1 VSFRRRNI
9 VRSLP
14 LRTASARKCTAPLR
28 VTEVRAIFLLGND
41 FDDQVRSFGGAMAA
55 IARYA
60 MICLSLTEPST
71 VCVANVAVETPGED
85 LPRVCHARV
94 GHCDLHVCC
103 VVSSSLALF
112 ASCRADRCRNSY
124 QVSTV
129 RAISRVEGCDVAT
142 LIFDWCWT
150 CVFETVYDV
159 CGSGFGCATWSV
171 RCSTVDVD
179 CAYLQ

>member
-1 VSFRRRNI
+1 MSFRRRNI

-28 VTEVRAIFLLGND
+28 VAEVRAIFLLGND
-41 FDDQVRSFGGAMAA
+41 FDDQVRSFGGVMAA

-103 VVSSSLALF
+103 VVSSSLTLF
-112 ASCRADRCRNSY
+112 ASCRADRGRNSY

-142 LIFDWCWT
+142 LIGAGRVSLRLSMM
-150 CVFETVYDV
+150 CVVLVLDAPR
-159 CGSGFGCATWSV
+159 GP
-171 RCSTVDVD
+171 
-179 CAYLQ
+179 